1 MENKITPPNV
11 VILPTPLNKKAE
23 HVEQSQKHNDDK
35 SKIAVDRN
43 NKSAHPLSEEG
54 KRMSKQFSEQSTE
67 TIDPNR
73 VAEIKQAVKNGT
85 IKIDDNSIA
94 ERLLQIEGELS
105 ETSNKE

>member
-1 MENKITPPNV
+1 
-11 VILPTPLNKKAE
+11 
-23 HVEQSQKHNDDK
+23 
-35 SKIAVDRN
+35 
-43 NKSAHPLSEEG
+43 
-54 KRMSKQFSEQSTE
+54 MSKQFSEQSTE